1 MAAVIDWYSKAILSW
16 KISNTMDTAL
26 VMDALND
33 ALEQYGQP
41 EIFNTDQG
49 SQYTSHE
56 HTLVQPLS
64 RQNFFYLVP
73 LLLLLSSLLK
83 LLRDR
88 LVIDLHGFLILQ

>member
-1 MAAVIDWYSKAILSW
+1 MLDAWL
-16 KISNTMDTAL
+16 AL
-26 VMDALND
+26 HSLLFSRMN
-33 ALEQYGQP
+33 
-41 EIFNTDQG
+41 
-49 SQYTSHE
+49 
-56 HTLVQPLS
+56 LVQPLS

>member
-1 MAAVIDWYSKAILSW
+1 MMVRDRGGPKLACQIIV
-16 KISNTMDTAL
+16 TAML
-26 VMDALND
+26 DVACN
-33 ALEQYGQP
+33 
-41 EIFNTDQG
+41 
-49 SQYTSHE
+49 S
-56 HTLVQPLS
+56 LVQPLS